1 MLIVLSEELPAPGC
15 AFYIGFD
22 PTASS
27 LHLGNLL
34 GLMASD
40 QFARAG
46 FRPIFLLGGAT
57 ARVGDPS
64 FRDHAKMRL
73 DNSIIDHNMNGLR
86 HQLRSLFPDAT
97 IVDNYEWQGRLNLL
111 EFLDDVGSSAR
122 LSSMLGRES
131 VQRRLE
137 SSTGMSFT
145 EFTYQLLQAYD
156 FLHLLKE
163 HNCRL
168 QLGGSDQWG
177 NIVAGVELI
186 GRQLPE
192 EKVVGLTFPLLTTSG
207 GGKMGKSEGNA
218 LWLDANLTSP
228 FDMYQY
234 LLRLSDTD
242 ARRFLPMLTR
252 HSLEEIASIQE
263 EHERCPERRFAQR
276 ALASDIVTFVHG
288 SQATDEA
295 IRATKLLFDEYE
307 SIFTNID
314 SIKLVAKVLST
325 SGRMLTIED
334 VAVGCTI
341 LQALNKLLP
350 DHSNSIFLSMLP
362 TVDQL
367 TLTAH
372 RCTAHSSQIWRN
384 IH

>member
-1 MLIVLSEELPAPGC
+1 MPTPGC

-40 QFARAG
+40 QLARAG
-46 FRPIFLLGGAT
+46 FKPIFLLGRAT

-64 FRDHAKMRL
+64 FREHAKMRL
-73 DNSIIDHNMNGLR
+73 DNSDIDHNMNSLR
-86 HQLRSLFPDAT
+86 RQLRSLFPEAT
-97 IVDNYEWQGRLNLL
+97 IVDNYEWQGQLNLL
-111 EFLDDVGSSAR
+111 EFLDKIGSSAR

-131 VQRRLE
+131 VQRRLGA
-137 SSTGMSFT
+137 SNGMSFT

-156 FLHLLKE
+156 FLYLLKE

-177 NIVAGVELI
+177 NIVAGIELI

-207 GGKMGKSEGNA
+207 GEKMGKSDGNA
-218 LWLDANLTSP
+218 LWLDAKLTSP

-234 LLRLSDTD
+234 LLRLPDTD
-242 ARRFLPMLTR
+242 AVRFLPMLTR
-252 HSLEEIASIQE
+252 RPLEEIAGIRE
-263 EHERCPERRFAQR
+263 EHGQFPEGRFAQK
-276 ALASDIVTFVHG
+276 ALANDIVSFVHG

-295 IRATKLLFDEYE
+295 IRATKLLFDDYE
-307 SIFTNID
+307 SIFTNTD
-314 SIKLVAKVLST
+314 SLKLVASVLST
-325 SGRMLTIED
+325 SGRLLNMAD
-334 VAVGCTI
+334 VKIDYTI
-341 LQALNKLLP
+341 LQALNQLLP
-350 DHSNSIFLSMLP
+350 DHSNSIISFLLLAM
-362 TVDQL
+362 
-367 TLTAH
+367 
-372 RCTAHSSQIWRN
+372 N
-384 IH
+384 